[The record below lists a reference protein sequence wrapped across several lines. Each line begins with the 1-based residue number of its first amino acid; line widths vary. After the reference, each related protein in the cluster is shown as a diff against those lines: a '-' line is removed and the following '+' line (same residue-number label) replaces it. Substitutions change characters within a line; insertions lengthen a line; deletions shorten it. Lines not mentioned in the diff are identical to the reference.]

1 MTDPSDGLIFGCV
14 LDGKGGARD
23 LDWDGIDAWAP
34 SDGVLWVHFD
44 RTGDRAERWMRAN
57 SGIDPAA
64 VETLLQPAGN
74 RPRVERY
81 GEALL
86 VLLRGVNLNP
96 GADPEDMV
104 IVHIWVEANRIITL
118 RRRNLRAGVRVKEA
132 LDRGDGPKDASGFL
146 PALVDRLLEPTNA
159 VLDDLDERVDDIG
172 RRIFSDD
179 YTVLRRELLGL
190 RELAIDLR
198 RHLSPQRD
206 AMRRLPD
213 MPAQWLGEVDRH
225 FLREDAEQVARFVE
239 DLDQARERATVF
251 QDELSSRIAERTNR
265 TMYVLTVLS
274 ALVLPAALLTGLFGI
289 NVAGMP
295 WVKDESGFWFVLAGI
310 PVLAVVEYLM
320 LRWLRLL

>member
-1 MTDPSDGLIFGCV
+1 MSDQSDGLIFGCV

-23 LDWDGIDAWAP
+23 LDWDGIEGWTPDQ
-34 SDGVLWVHFD
+34 GVLWVHFD
-44 RTGDRAERWMRAN
+44 RTGDTAEQWMRAK

-81 GEALL
+81 GDALL

-104 IVHIWVEANRIITL
+104 MVHIWIEADRIVSL
-118 RRRNLRAGVRVKEA
+118 RRRKLRAGVRVKAA
-132 LDRGDGPKDASGFL
+132 LDRGEGPKDPSGFL
-146 PALVDRLLEPTNA
+146 PALIDRLLEPMND
-159 VLDDLDERVDDIG
+159 VLHDLDEHVHDLG
-172 RRIFSDD
+172 RRIFTDD
-179 YTVLRRELLGL
+179 YSVLRRELLSV

-198 RHLSPQRD
+198 RHLAPQRD

-213 MPAQWLGEVDRH
+213 EPVPWLGEEARH
-225 FLREDAEQVARFVE
+225 FLREDAEKIARFVE
-239 DLDQARERATVF
+239 DLDQERERATVF

-265 TMYVLTVLS
+265 TIYVLTVLS
-274 ALVLPAALLTGLFGI
+274 ALILPAALLTGLFGI

-295 WVKDESGFWFVLAGI
+295 WVKDEVGFWIILGGI
-310 PVLAVVEYLM
+310 PVLAVLEYML
-320 LRWLRLL
+320 LRWLKLL